1 MLKPHERLY
10 LQYRPDSD
18 HDRDALLQWQA
29 ALHEANPQARP
40 VRPTQLH
47 LTIIHFGI
55 LADVFRELKQVVYDL
70 TWDTYEQA
78 VTEFMVTSSDVLPA
92 SAVVVADKFSR
103 YGSNAGVIAVDCK
116 AGDDLIEAHQQS
128 LQLLMKALEQCGV
141 QQPVGFMQGSPN
153 FRFALEFSPHISLL
167 KAARTV
173 PADVRT
179 MPHGHAFQL
188 QAMPLHYQ

>member
-10 LQYRPDSD
+10 LQYRTDSD

-103 YGSNAGVIAVDCK
+103 YGSNARRDSSG
-116 AGDDLIEAHQQS
+116 LQS
-128 LQLLMKALEQCGV
+128 W
-141 QQPVGFMQGSPN
+141 
-153 FRFALEFSPHISLL
+153 R
-167 KAARTV
+167 
-173 PADVRT
+173 
-179 MPHGHAFQL
+179 
-188 QAMPLHYQ
+188 